1 MTNQISKDSL
11 TKLTATQ
18 LQQRIIHLQ
27 SELKKY
33 KYLVEQY
40 QNNYHYNLIDTLKE
54 ENELKNQ
61 EIDELNEALQNEK
74 KNSKNIFKEVSRL
87 KEKYEQDLQTL
98 RQLNESLKQEI
109 QQIQQTKQI
118 ENVTNDSAEITDSN
132 TKDEEI
138 YPFLQKNYSDYPT
151 KKTQSTEEKSNSWFY
166 RNFQKKN
173 NED

>member
-11 TKLTATQ
+11 SKLTATQ

-40 QNNYHYNLIDTLKE
+40 QNNYHYNLIDSLKE

-61 EIDELNEALQNEK
+61 EINEINEALQNEK

-87 KEKYEQDLQTL
+87 KENYEQDLQTL
-98 RQLNESLKQEI
+98 NQLNESLKQEL
-109 QQIQQTKQI
+109 QQMKQ
-118 ENVTNDSAEITDSN
+118 EEDVTNVSTEITDTV

-138 YPFLQKNYSDYPT
+138 FPFLQKNYSDYPT
-151 KKTQSTEEKSNSWFY
+151 KKTQSNEEKSNSWFY

-173 NED
+173 DDD